1 MEAVNPAP
9 LTKEDL
15 TRLYV
20 KTHKHLHRG
29 SLKKLLSSSAQPL
42 DLKINVPEII
52 ADLQR
57 ISDLL
62 GHHLIAINEGQLMIC
77 LLMNPKDNNK
87 VQVVGAERHDLRLPS
102 IPQAHDASAT
112 AG

>member
-9 LTKEDL
+9 LTKGDL
-15 TRLYV
+15 IRLHV

-62 GHHLIAINEGQLMIC
+62 GHHLIAINESQLMIC
-77 LLMNPKDNNK
+77 LLMNRRTTTRSK
-87 VQVVGAERHDLRLPS
+87 
-102 IPQAHDASAT
+102 
-112 AG
+112 